1 MRRLSWTF
9 QQVNVD
15 ASLTPKEIEQ
25 KLLPTLD
32 RARRLTRL
40 GTLLDSPKHREAQ
53 LCIFLD
59 EVNTSSYM
67 GVFKELIVD
76 RRLNG
81 VDLPGNVV
89 VIAACNPARDK
100 LGLSEAI
107 VRREELGKEWAMGHY
122 QVHLTLTLTLTLAL
136 T

>member
-1 MRRLSWTF
+1 MGRLSWTF

-15 ASLTPKEIEQ
+15 AALTPTEIEQ
-25 KLLPTLD
+25 KLLPTLE

-81 VDLPGNVV
+81 VDPPGQR
-89 VIAACNPARDK
+89 C
-100 LGLSEAI
+100 
-107 VRREELGKEWAMGHY
+107 GHRGV
-122 QVHLTLTLTLTLAL
+122 QSGA
-136 T
+136 